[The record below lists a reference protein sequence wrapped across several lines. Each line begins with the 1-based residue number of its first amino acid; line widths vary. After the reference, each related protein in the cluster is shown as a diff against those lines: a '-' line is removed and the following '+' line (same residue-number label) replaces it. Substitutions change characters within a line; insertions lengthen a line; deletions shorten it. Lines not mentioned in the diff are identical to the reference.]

1 MRNKRFLALEQEQE
15 RLRRERRDRQ
25 ARDLMGRVYAKGYSD
40 AGASFRRRALK
51 SFNAASGSPSE
62 DIDFNNATLRQ
73 RARMLYMAAPVA
85 TGAINTN
92 RTKVIGSGLRMRC
105 AVNGELLGLSDEE
118 ARRWQKT
125 TEAEWELWCERK
137 TCDALELNNFYE
149 LQQVALKSWMMSG
162 DCFVAFKRREADANN
177 PYTLRLQL
185 IEADRVSTPTD
196 GGFAPFPHVTE
207 GVNKENGN
215 KIYDGVEVDGDGRVV
230 AYHVCSVYPGQMTDE
245 EAVWTRVETV
255 GAKSGLPNILHL
267 FDAERP
273 DQHRGVPFLAPVIEV
288 ILQQRRYTE
297 SELTAAL
304 VQTYFT
310 AWITTGT
317 DPSRFPLN
325 EIGRGDIDAGE
336 NGIDTGAADSGRISD
351 SPDEYEMGPGQVAHL
366 QDGENITFGNP
377 NIPTAGFENF
387 CKMIIKMTGSALELP
402 YDVLMKEFNSSYSA
416 AKGALEEAW
425 EVFKMRRSAFV
436 NDFCRP
442 VYETWL
448 AEAVATGRIRAPGF
462 FTDPRVRAAWSGS
475 RWDGP
480 AQTHLDPVKEANAA
494 EIEVRN
500 AWKTNEQVT
509 REFYGGDWHDNVA
522 ALAEER
528 RAAGAAAPEGAA
540 VGSRE
545 SEVGSQSARGA
556 DRPRVARSVRPPFG
570 GQL

>member
-1 MRNKRFLALEQEQE
+1 MNKKRFQALERELERLKQE
-15 RLRRERRDRQ
+15 RDARTAQETLRQ
-25 ARDLMGRVYAKGYSD
+25 VYAKGYSD
-40 AGASFRRRALK
+40 AGASYRKRSLK
-51 SFNAASGSPSE
+51 GFNAESGAPSE

-85 TGAINTN
+85 TGAVNTN

-105 AVNGELLGLSDEE
+105 AVNNDVLGLSDEE
-118 ARRWQKT
+118 ARRWQKQ
-125 TEAEWELWCERK
+125 TEAEWELWCEKK

-149 LQQVALKSWMMSG
+149 LQQIALKAWLMSG
-162 DCFVAFKRREADANN
+162 DCFVVFKRYDADANN

-185 IEADRVSTPTD
+185 IEADRVSTPQD
-196 GGFAPFPHVTE
+196 GDRFLIAPYATE
-207 GVNKENGN
+207 GVNKKNGN

-230 AYHVCSVYPGQMTDE
+230 AYHVCSVYPGQITDAKAE
-245 EAVWTRVETV
+245 WTRVETV
-255 GAKSGLPNILHL
+255 GEKSGLPNILHL
-267 FDAERP
+267 FEAERP

-310 AWITTGT
+310 AWITTAT
-317 DPSRFPLN
+317 DPSQFPLN
-325 EIGRGDIDAGE
+325 EIGLGDIDGGE
-336 NGIDTGAADSGRISD
+336 NGFDTGAVNSGGVSD

-377 NIPTAGFENF
+377 NIPTAGFEAF
-387 CKMIIKMTGSALELP
+387 CKSIVKMVGSALELP
-402 YDVLMKEFNSSYSA
+402 YDVLIKEFNSSYSA

-425 EVFKMRRSAFV
+425 EVFKMRRAAFV

-448 AEAVATGRIRAPGF
+448 AEAVATGRIKAPGF
-462 FTDPRVRAAWSGS
+462 FTDPRVRAAWSGA

-480 AQTHLDPVKEANAA
+480 AQTHLDPVKEATAA

-509 REFYGGDWHDNVA
+509 REYYGGDWHDNVA
-522 ALAEER
+522 ALAEEEELIGPIR
-528 RAAGAAAPEGAA
+528 NKIGERSSESGDDRGEGH
-540 VGSRE
+540 VIGSDE
-545 SEVGSQSARGA
+545 
-556 DRPRVARSVRPPFG
+556 
-570 GQL
+570 